1 MQIIDQLEPLLYL
14 QSMISKKDC
23 NSIWLSHQELVSNTT
38 DVLPEEVNKW
48 QEMKLKKLNSMK

>member
-23 NSIWLSHQELVSNTT
+23 NSTWLSHQELVSSTT
-38 DVLPEEVNKW
+38 DVLAEEVNKW
-48 QEMKLKKLNSMK
+48 QEMKLKNKLLKI